1 MVRFYIRFTGRVQ
14 GVGFRF
20 FAAMN
25 AEKCYLTGWVKNMP
39 DGSVTAEVRGTRL
52 QIKQFLELTQT
63 GNHFVRVDDIEMEE
77 RPYEEKE
84 KGFHVR
90 Y

>member
-1 MVRFYIRFTGRVQ
+1 MVRYYLRFTGRVQ

-25 AEKCYLTGWVKNMP
+25 AEKCRLTGWVKNMD
-39 DGSVTAEVRGTRL
+39 DGSVTAEVQGTRTQIQKFL
-52 QIKQFLELTQT
+52 QLMQT
-63 GNHFVRVDDIEMEE
+63 GNRFVKIDHIEKEE
-77 RPYEEKE
+77 RAYEEKE
-84 KGFHVR
+84 KRFQVR

>member
-1 MVRFYIRFTGRVQ
+1 MERFYLRFTGRVQ

-25 AEKCYLTGWVKNMP
+25 AERCHLTGWVKNMS
-39 DGSVTAEVRGTRL
+39 DGSVTAEVQGNSFEL
-52 QIKQFLELTQT
+52 KQFLTLMQE
-63 GNHFVRVDDIEMEE
+63 GNRFLRIDRIEKEE
-77 RPYEEKE
+77 RPFVEKE

>member
-1 MVRFYIRFTGRVQ
+1 MERFYVRFTGRVQ

-25 AEKCYLTGWVKNMP
+25 AERCHLTGWVKNMS
-39 DGSVTAEVRGTRL
+39 DGSVTAEVQGNSFEL
-52 QIKQFLELTQT
+52 KQFLTLMQE
-63 GNHFVRVDDIEMEE
+63 GNRFLRIDRIEKEE
-77 RPYEEKE
+77 RPFVEKE

>member
-1 MVRFYIRFTGRVQ
+1 MVRFYLRFTGRVQ

-20 FAAMN
+20 FASMN
-25 AEKCYLTGWVKNMP
+25 AEKCHLTGWVKNMS
-39 DGSVTAEVRGTRL
+39 DGSVTAEVQGTKL
-52 QIKQFLELTQT
+52 QVKQFFELTQA
-63 GNHFVRVDDIEMEE
+63 GNRFVRIESIEKEE
-77 RPYEEKE
+77 RPYEEGE

>member
-1 MVRFYIRFTGRVQ
+1 MVRYYLRFTGRVQ

-25 AEKCYLTGWVKNMP
+25 AEKCRLTGWVKNMD
-39 DGSVTAEVRGTRL
+39 DGSVTAEVQGTRTQIQKFL
-52 QIKQFLELTQT
+52 QLMQT
-63 GNHFVRVDDIEMEE
+63 GNRFVKIDHIEKEE
-77 RPYEEKE
+77 RTYEEKE
-84 KGFHVR
+84 KRFQVR

>member
-1 MVRFYIRFTGRVQ
+1 MVRFYLKFTGRVQ

-25 AEKCYLTGWVKNMP
+25 AEKCHLTGWVKNMP
-39 DGSVTAEVRGTRL
+39 DGSVTAEVQGTRL
-52 QIKQFLELTQT
+52 QIKQFLQLVQA
-63 GNHFVRVDDIEMEE
+63 GNRFVRVDNIEKEE
-77 RPYEEKE
+77 RLCEEKE